1 MNLSPGARVP
11 LCAIGDAPFVAQA
24 TPLLAALARLSEV
37 RQFDSDAEFAQA
49 TSNAAVAVQGESRLA
64 LYVEVDV
71 AAETERL
78 GKEIARLQ
86 GEVAKA
92 SSKLSNESFV
102 ARAPAQVV
110 AQERQRIADFTATVA
125 RLQDQLGRLRPS
137 T

>member
-1 MNLSPGARVP
+1 MRVP
-11 LCAIGDAPFVAQA
+11 LYVTGDAGFIAQA
-24 TPLLAALARLSEV
+24 TPVLSALARLSEV
-37 RQFDSDAEFAQA
+37 QPFDSDEAFAQA
-49 TSNAAVAVQGESRLA
+49 TRHAAVAVQGESRLA
-64 LYVEVDV
+64 LFVEVDV

-86 GEVAKA
+86 GEITKAQAK
-92 SSKLSNESFV
+92 LGNESFV

-125 RLQDQLGRLRPS
+125 RLQDQLAGLRSS

>member
-1 MNLSPGARVP
+1 M
-11 LCAIGDAPFVAQA
+11 
-24 TPLLAALARLSEV
+24 SEV
-37 RQFDSDAEFAQA
+37 RQFDSDAEFARS
-49 TSNAAVAVQGESRLA
+49 TSSAAVAVQGESRLA
-64 LYVEVDV
+64 LYVEVDM

-110 AQERQRIADFTATVA
+110 AQERQRIADFMATVA

>member
-1 MNLSPGARVP
+1 MSLAPGARVP
-11 LCAIGDAPFVAQA
+11 LYVIGDDAFVGQA
-24 TPLLAALARLSEV
+24 TPVLTALARLSEV
-37 RQFDSDAEFAQA
+37 KVFDSDAAFAQA
-49 TSNAAVAVQGESRLA
+49 TRNAAVAVQGESRLA
-64 LYVEVDV
+64 LFVEVDV

-86 GEVAKA
+86 GEITKAQAK
-92 SSKLSNESFV
+92 LGNESFV

-125 RLQDQLGRLRPS
+125 RLQDQLAGLRSS